1 MINRNPYDRDDL
13 KITKKDRVLE
23 VGSGHNPTF
32 RADVIVERFLES
44 NYHRCGTVKGLPAPR
59 AHQCKWRSI
68 AIQGQGV

>member
-32 RADVIVERFLES
+32 RADVVEL
-44 NYHRCGTVKGLPAPR
+44 V
-59 AHQCKWRSI
+59 
-68 AIQGQGV
+68 